1 MRTPIIEDYSIRTLT
16 GSAVLSRLVLAG
28 WGALNALET
37 FTDRGRLWWK
47 FTQGTALLELFRRPT
62 MLSGDRVAYT
72 STPAA
77 SGKATLVQDTSSG
90 LSGTCDLDDG
100 TAGTNPAADARGDL
114 IISYATEND
123 LLDHIADA
131 GGYLDTDDKFYAQG
145 TRYEALLRKAKR
157 ELDELLVEKLH
168 DDLGR
173 DTQGRRVLAAIADP
187 WQLAPVHALY
197 CAYKLE
203 AHRVGANEARAEL
216 AQWHLERARSMLRA
230 MRIQLDDEADGA
242 VDHERRTADRKLL
255 RT

>member
-1 MRTPIIEDYSIRTLT
+1 MRSPIIEDYSIRTLA
-16 GSAVLSRLVLAG
+16 GSAVLSRLVLTG

-37 FTDRGRLWWK
+37 FTDHGRLWWR
-47 FTQGTALLELFRRPT
+47 FTQATALLELFRRPT
-62 MLSGDRVAYT
+62 LLSGDRVAYT
-72 STPAA
+72 QSAA
-77 SGKATLVQDTSSG
+77 ANGKATLVADSSSG
-90 LSGTCDLDDG
+90 FNGACDLDDG
-100 TAGTNPAADARGDL
+100 TAGTNPAADAAGDL

-131 GGYLDTDDKFYAQG
+131 PGYLDEDNKFYAQG
-145 TRYEALLRKAKR
+145 TRFEALLRKAKR

-187 WQLAPVHALY
+187 RQLAPVHALY

-203 AHRVGANEARAEL
+203 AHRAGANEARAEL
-216 AQWHLERARSMLRA
+216 AQWHIERARSMLRA
-230 MRIQLDDEADGA
+230 MRIQLDDEADGT